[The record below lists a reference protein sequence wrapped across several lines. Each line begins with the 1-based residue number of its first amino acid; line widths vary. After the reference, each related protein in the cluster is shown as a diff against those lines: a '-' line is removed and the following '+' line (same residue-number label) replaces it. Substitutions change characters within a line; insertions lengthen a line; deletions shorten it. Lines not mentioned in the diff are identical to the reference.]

1 MKNQRIKIETGRSI
15 HIESFRYSR
24 KELPVEL
31 QGKENKAVC
40 TIKYPFHKG
49 KTIEFTFTSI
59 TDIVKAVRDGLTEM
73 YKCSEQQEQSPM
85 LINQIYEG
93 KYGAAYHS
101 ICDLFIEGI
110 YYDTDSCKL
119 DVNIGS

>member
-1 MKNQRIKIETGRSI
+1 MSKRIQIETGRPI
-15 HIESFRYSR
+15 HIKSFRYSR

-49 KTIEFTFTSI
+49 RTIEFTFTSI
-59 TDIVKAVRDGLTEM
+59 NDIVRAVRNCLIEM
-73 YKCSEQQEQSPM
+73 YNCSEQQEQPPM

-110 YYDTDSCKL
+110 YYNVDTCKL
-119 DVNIGS
+119 DVAIGS

>member
-1 MKNQRIKIETGRSI
+1 MSKRIQIETGRLI
-15 HIESFRYSR
+15 HIKSFRYSR

-40 TIKYPFHKG
+40 TITYPFHKC

-59 TDIVKAVRDGLTEM
+59 NDIVKAVRNGLMEM
-73 YKCSEQQEQSPM
+73 YNCSEQQEQPPM
-85 LINQIYEG
+85 LINQIFEG

-101 ICDLFIEGI
+101 IGDLFIEGI
-110 YYDTDSCKL
+110 YYNVDTCKL